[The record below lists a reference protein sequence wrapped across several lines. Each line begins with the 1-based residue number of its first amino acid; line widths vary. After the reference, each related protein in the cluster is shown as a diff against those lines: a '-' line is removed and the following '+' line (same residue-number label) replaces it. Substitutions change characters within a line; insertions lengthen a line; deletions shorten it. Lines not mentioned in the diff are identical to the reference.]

1 MNDIFVARSD
11 RVAARKVAGEMVILS
26 ADDSSLYVLNSVG
39 TAVWEAADGRTPL
52 SAIVD
57 DIICRAYDI
66 DRQSALRD
74 VEEFVDALVS
84 HGVLRTSPAAAGPEL
99 PHQHQAS
106 EGVS

>member
-26 ADDSSLYVLNSVG
+26 ADDSSLYVLNGVG

-57 DIICRAYDI
+57 DIICREYDI
-66 DRQSALRD
+66 DPQSAWHD
-74 VEEFVDALVS
+74 VQEFVDALVS
-84 HGVLRTSPAAAGPEL
+84 YGVLRTSPEATHMNL
-99 PHQHQAS
+99 NPHKNPAS
-106 EGVS
+106 VDV